1 MKVFISYS
9 NDDKNKM
16 VALERSIERCFDNI
30 ETIVVS
36 RKISPGVP
44 LSEKVKTSIEECDV
58 LIPILTNKSLINQWV
73 NQEIGYAV
81 AKNKDIFPIVES
93 DIIGNL
99 KGFIHN
105 QIDIPFSF
113 KGNRDNSRK
122 ESYSYRK
129 CYLNLLKYL
138 SSTYY
143 QSIDSK
149 PMFKATVKPGK
160 VKSGDKYT
168 TSVKYKG
175 VVKNGFFDNLV
186 RHQSSSWKTWNWDK
200 ETLPNSK
207 PTTAG
212 LLKGKIDIEK
222 EYSHSTKNWPK
233 GKFTVYVRLYDHPV
247 EGEAGRHV
255 VAEEIKEIEII

>member
-1 MKVFISYS
+1 MKIFISYS
-9 NDDKNKM
+9 DKDRNKM
-16 VALERSIERCFDNI
+16 TALERSIAKSSLNI
-30 ETIVVS
+30 KTIIVS
-36 RKISPGVP
+36 RNINPGVP
-44 LSEKVKTSIEECDV
+44 LTEKVKDSITECDV
-58 LIPILTNKSLINQWV
+58 LIPILTKKSITSQWV
-73 NQEIGYAV
+73 NQEIGYAF
-81 AKNKDIFPIVES
+81 AKNITVFPIVES
-93 DIIGNL
+93 GIIKHL

-105 QIDIPFSF
+105 QIDIPFIF
-113 KGNRDNSRK
+113 KSNSSRPRI

-129 CYLNLLKYL
+129 CYLSLLDYL
-138 SSTYY
+138 SQIHS
-143 QSIDSK
+143 QSIDSEFIFESSLSPEK
-149 PMFKATVKPGK
+149 VIKGERYITCVKF
-160 VKSGDKYT
+160 
-168 TSVKYKG
+168 KG

-186 RHQSSSWKTWNWDK
+186 RHQSSSWKTWNWDM

-212 LLKGKIDIEK
+212 LLKGKVDIEK